1 LGEASSVEGSS
12 AEHPM
17 PNAQRPTPK
26 ALQEEQIES
35 VATLVSIALET
46 HLLHQRLAETLE
58 QLCQAQ
64 AQLVQ
69 TERVAAAAT
78 LATSVAHDIR
88 NIITPLTVELSL
100 VSGET
105 SEAFQAAREQMHRL
119 AVLTQRLLAIAR
131 PTRIARDHV
140 CLVELLRRL
149 EPLLRTQAALENCRL
164 SWQFDTRQADIE
176 ADDSQIEQVIL
187 NLVMNGIQAMA
198 PQGGELEI
206 SLRHSGEAIRL
217 AVRDQ
222 GVGVPPGAREAIF
235 RPFYTTK
242 RSGTGLGLYSC
253 QRIAEEHRGRI
264 EVESPHPDGSSGAT
278 FTLVLP
284 AAGPPG

>member
-1 LGEASSVEGSS
+1 MRGMGGSGRS
-12 AEHPM
+12 DGL
-17 PNAQRPTPK
+17 NA
-26 ALQEEQIES
+26 QIES
-35 VATLVSIALET
+35 VAALVGIAIET
-46 HLLHQRLAETLE
+46 HLLQARLAETLE
-58 QLCQAQ
+58 ELCQAQ

-88 NIITPLTVELSL
+88 NIITPLTVELGML
-100 VSGET
+100 PGET
-105 SEAFQAAREQMHRL
+105 SEALQAARDQVHRL

-131 PTRIARDHV
+131 PARVARGHV
-140 CLVELLRRL
+140 CLIELLRRL
-149 EPLLRTQAALENCRL
+149 EPLLRTQAELENCRL
-164 SWQFDTRQADIE
+164 TWRLETRQADVE

-206 SLRHSGEAIRL
+206 AVKHTGDCIRVS
-217 AVRDQ
+217 VRDQ
-222 GVGVPPGAREAIF
+222 GVGIPPEAREAIF

-242 RSGTGLGLYSC
+242 HSGTGLGLYSSR
-253 QRIAEEHRGRI
+253 RIAEEHGGGI
-264 EVESPHPDGSSGAT
+264 ELENACDPTGGGSRGAT
-278 FTLVLP
+278 FILVLP